1 MTDERPW
8 FRRKQFGVGFT
19 PAGWPGWLITI
30 AYVGIVIALDA
41 ALRAHHRAV
50 EIAMIVVLTIG
61 LFIIAAQ
68 HSERGAD

>member
-1 MTDERPW
+1 MRDQTPW

-19 PAGWPGWLITI
+19 PVAWPGWLITI

-41 ALRAHHRAV
+41 ALRPHHSAT
-50 EIAMIVVLTIG
+50 EIAMIVVVTIG

-68 HSERGAD
+68 HSAD